1 MIITIVNS
9 RKAQVLQI
17 LNSAK
22 NKFLT
27 VGKQLN
33 YKLMNENP
41 LDDVS
46 NIDITPDEIAR
57 MLIPKLEKFKA
68 NNFSNNDTKMSDDT
82 DAESKLRNAIQEI
95 LTKTFFKKH

>member
-33 YKLMNENP
+33 FKIMNENP

-46 NIDITPDEIAR
+46 NIDITPDEIAK

-68 NNFSNNDTKMSDDT
+68 NSFSNTDTNMSNDSDV
-82 DAESKLRNAIQEI
+82 ESKLRTAIQEI
-95 LTKTFFKKH
+95 LTKTLFKKN

>member
-46 NIDITPDEIAR
+46 NIDITPDDIAKI
-57 MLIPKLEKFKA
+57 LIPKLEKFKA
-68 NNFSNNDTKMSDDT
+68 NNFSNNDTNMTKDT
-82 DAESKLRNAIQEI
+82 EEESKLRTAIQEI
-95 LTKTFFKKH
+95 LTKTLFKKN